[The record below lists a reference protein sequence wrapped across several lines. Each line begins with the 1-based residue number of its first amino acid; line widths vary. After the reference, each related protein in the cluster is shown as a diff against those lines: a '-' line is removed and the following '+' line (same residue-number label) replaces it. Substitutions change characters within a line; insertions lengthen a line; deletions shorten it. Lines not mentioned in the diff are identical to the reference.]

1 MKGPGNL
8 AQRPQGPLADLL
20 RCLADP
26 TIRPMKRLLVM
37 VALMTLMA
45 GCRESVE
52 SRFIYHPSRTLV
64 GDPSK
69 AGLAFRNVVFVA
81 ADGVR
86 LHGWLIPG
94 RKKTTLLYSHGNA
107 GNIGDRVFIARLLV
121 EQLGVGLFLYD
132 YRGFGRSD
140 GKPSEAGLVSDALGA
155 RAALL
160 REGVAPDDVVYFG
173 RSLGAAVTV
182 DLALAYPPRAV
193 VLESPFTSVPAVAN
207 SVMPGAGAILRTRWD
222 SLAKIPSLRAP
233 LLVLHSDDDD
243 AIPYAQGRAVFAAAP
258 EPKTFFTIRGARH
271 YDMSVT
277 WTDYWA
283 AWRTFL
289 AGLPGPTHA
298 GKYPQGGHE

>member
-1 MKGPGNL
+1 MKGVGYL
-8 AQRPQGPLADLL
+8 AQGPQGPLAYLL
-20 RCLADP
+20 TSLVDP

-37 VALMTLMA
+37 VALMTLLA
-45 GCRESVE
+45 GCRDSVE
-52 SRFIYHPSRTLV
+52 SRFIYHPSRRLAA
-64 GDPSK
+64 DPSK
-69 AGLAFRNVVFVA
+69 VGLAFRDVVFRA

-86 LHGWLIPG
+86 LHGWLIRG
-94 RKKTTLLYSHGNA
+94 RKSTTLLYSHGNA
-107 GNIGDRVFIARLLV
+107 GNIGDRVAIARLLV

-140 GKPSEAGLVSDALGA
+140 GKPSEPGLVSDALGA

-207 SVMPGAGAILRTRWD
+207 SVVPGAGSILHTRWD
-222 SLAKIPSLRAP
+222 SLAKIPRLRAP
-233 LLVLHSDDDD
+233 LLVLHSDDDE
-243 AIPYAQGRAVFAAAP
+243 AIPYAQGRALFAAAP
-258 EPKTFFTIRGARH
+258 EPKTFFTIHGARH
-271 YDMSVT
+271 YDMSVA

-289 AGLPGPTHA
+289 AALPAPTHA
-298 GKYPQGGHE
+298 AK